1 MGLLSSFTI
10 LLTMATFKHLNG
22 GNVQSKRVIVSNG
35 YTNNAAVTITIQQ
48 PANSQIVGGHYRQLQ
63 KATVAS
69 GGSVGIDVGIASDI
83 DSIFNDGSDAIAD
96 GVSGDTAIPV
106 GFFLDFGTS
115 FSNTAGSSRAI
126 QPLQF
131 SLSDAAAPAVSDGF
145 TSVDRE
151 VLVTVTCSAHDV
163 TAETGETADYE
174 VQLDFKMLGTE

>member
-22 GNVQSKRVIVSNG
+22 GNVQSKRVIVYNG
-35 YTNNAAVTITIQQ
+35 YTNGGAVTITIQQ

-69 GGSVGIDVGIASDI
+69 GGSVGITVGIEGSLS
-83 DSIFNDGSDAIAD
+83 SIFADAAGNDAIAD
-96 GVSGDTAIPV
+96 GVSGATPIPV
-106 GFFLDFGTS
+106 GFFLNFATGTGI
-115 FSNTAGSSRAI
+115 TAS
-126 QPLQF
+126 QF
-131 SLSDAAAPAVSDGF
+131 STGNAASPAVSDGF

-151 VLVTVTCSAHDV
+151 VLLTVTCSSHDV

>member
-1 MGLLSSFTI
+1 
-10 LLTMATFKHLNG
+10 MATFKHLNG

-35 YTNNAAVTITIQQ
+35 YTNGTTVTTTIQQ

-69 GGSVGIDVGIASDI
+69 GGSVGIDVGIEGSLT
-83 DSIFNDGSDAIAD
+83 SIFSDADNDAIAE
-96 GVSGDTAIPV
+96 GVSGATAIPV
-106 GFFLDFGTS
+106 GFFLNFATGTGM
-115 FSNTAGSSRAI
+115 TAS
-126 QPLQF
+126 QF
-131 SLSDAAAPAVSDGF
+131 SVGDAASPAVSDGF

>member
-35 YTNNAAVTITIQQ
+35 YANGTTVTTTIQQ

-69 GGSVGIDVGIASDI
+69 GGSVGITVGILGSLSSIFADVGG
-83 DSIFNDGSDAIAD
+83 NDTIAD
-96 GVSGDTAIPV
+96 GVSGATAIPV
-106 GFFLDFGTS
+106 GFFLDFGTGTGI
-115 FSNTAGSSRAI
+115 TAS
-126 QPLQF
+126 QF
-131 SLSDAAAPAVSDGF
+131 SVGDAAAPAVSDGF

-151 VLVTVTCSAHDV
+151 VLLTVTCSAHDV

-174 VQLDFKMLGTE
+174 VQLDFKMLGTD

>member
-22 GNVQSKRVIVSNG
+22 GNVQSKRVIVSSG
-35 YTNNAAVTITIQQ
+35 YTNNAAVTTTIQQ

-69 GGSVGIDVGIASDI
+69 GGSVGIDVGLSTDI
-83 DSIFNDGSDAIAD
+83 DSIFNDGVDAIAD
-96 GVSGDTAIPV
+96 GVSGATAIPV

-115 FSNTAGSSRAI
+115 FADVSATKAI
-126 QPLQF
+126 QGLNF
-131 SLSDAAAPAVSDGF
+131 SLSDAAAPAVSPGF
-145 TSVDRE
+145 TSVDRD
-151 VLVTVTCSAHDV
+151 VVVTVTCSAHDV

-174 VQLDFKMLGTE
+174 VQLDFKMLGSE

>member
-35 YTNNAAVTITIQQ
+35 YTNNSTVTTTIQQ

-63 KATVAS
+63 KATVAN
-69 GGSVGIDVGIASDI
+69 GGSVGIDVGIEGSLT
-83 DSIFNDGSDAIAD
+83 SIFSDAGNDAIAD
-96 GVSGDTAIPV
+96 AVSGDTAIPV
-106 GFFLDFGTS
+106 GFFLNFATGTGM
-115 FSNTAGSSRAI
+115 TAS
-126 QPLQF
+126 QF
-131 SLSDAAAPAVSDGF
+131 SVGDAAAPAVSDGF

-163 TAETGETADYE
+163 TAETDETADYE
-174 VQLDFKMLGTE
+174 VQLDFKMLGAE